1 MTTTALLAEDNIR
14 CLQQTI
20 RLLQQIDDEA
30 YGAKDPRCFN
40 ASVGGHLRHD
50 LDHYRSF
57 LAGLGT
63 GRVDYDSRQRDPRIE
78 KERGYAVHQVR
89 EVIAE
94 LETIG
99 EDDLGG
105 EMSVKMDSDNERTDT
120 ADWYRSSVGRELQ
133 FLVSH
138 TVHHNAIVAVM
149 LRLQG
154 IEPDKDFGVAPS
166 TLRFQHAREAD
177 TACVPQHG

>member
-1 MTTTALLAEDNIR
+1 MTTTAPLAEDNIR

-20 RLLQQIDDEA
+20 RLLQQLDDDA
-30 YGAKDPRCFN
+30 YCARDPLCFN

-78 KERGYAVHQVR
+78 KERGYAVHQIRDVL
-89 EVIAE
+89 AE
-94 LETIG
+94 LEMIVV
-99 EDDLGG
+99 EDLAG
-105 EMSVKMDSDNERTDT
+105 EMWVKMDSDNKRAEA

-149 LRLQG
+149 LRLRG
-154 IEPDKDFGVAPS
+154 VEPDKDFGVAPS
-166 TLRFQHAREAD
+166 TLRYQESKKALAS
-177 TACVPQHG
+177 CVQLPG